1 MDLSTFK
8 MVDNEQVPLTDAELA
23 ELSTRQQAYLTGLI
37 DSKWANIRSER
48 KPFLS
53 NCDWT
58 QTVDA
63 PLTTE
68 QKAMWATY
76 RQALRDIT
84 KQSNPD
90 NIVWPTA
97 PTEG

>member
-8 MVDNEQVPLTDAELA
+8 IVDGEQVPLTDADIA
-23 ELSTRQQAYLTGLI
+23 ELTARQQAYLDGLVA
-37 DSKWANIRSER
+37 SKWANIRNER
-48 KPFLS
+48 KPLLS
-53 NCDWT
+53 DCDWT

-68 QKAMWATY
+68 QKVAWATY

-84 KQSNPD
+84 KQTNPD
-90 NIVWPTA
+90 NIIWPTV
-97 PTEG
+97 PF